1 MVGSIFDPGRSPGM
15 KWYQG
20 GEERKGKKGG
30 KEGKKRRKES
40 QSIKETNSTVL
51 SLPSPNKI
59 RVSNHS
65 HRYTISGAVDGR
77 FTSSKV
83 H

>member
-1 MVGSIFDPGRSPGM
+1 MAGSIFDPGRSPGM

-40 QSIKETNSTVL
+40 QSIKETNSTTFPL
-51 SLPSPNKI
+51 TSSNKI
-59 RVSNHS
+59 RVSNQI
-65 HRYTISGAVDGR
+65 HRYIISGAVDGR
-77 FTSSKV
+77 FAALLV
-83 H
+83 N